1 MTGAQSTGAQST
13 GAQLTDARAAG
24 RHVTDP
30 RLTDPPLTDPPP
42 EVLVV
47 LHDVDDNLNE
57 LAVPLAE
64 AGLRIITWDAGRDPD
79 GAPPLDALDRFSGI
93 VSLGA
98 YAGVPDELKHPW
110 MTHEKRML
118 EYALQT
124 GMPVL
129 GLCFGSQLLAA
140 AAGAAFRP
148 SPVPELGWT
157 SVRLTPE
164 AHSDPVLAPLA
175 RSAEQGDDVEV
186 FHYHFDSHELPEGA
200 VLLAETGGIIEAYR
214 IGDAAWGLQFHLEV
228 GLATQLAWIAGGR
241 DVYERA
247 GVDPTEQ
254 ERLSHENWR
263 RYRDQAHEVGAA
275 FAKQVRQY
283 AERG

>member
-1 MTGAQSTGAQST
+1 MTPTA
-13 GAQLTDARAAG
+13 
-24 RHVTDP
+24 
-30 RLTDPPLTDPPP
+30 P

-79 GAPPLDALDRFSGI
+79 GAPPLDALARFSGI

-98 YAGVPDELKHPW
+98 YAGVPDEPKHPW

-118 EYALQT
+118 EYALET

-148 SPVPELGWT
+148 SPVAELGWT
-157 SVRLTPE
+157 SVRLTAE
-164 AHSDPVLAPLA
+164 AASDPVLAPLA
-175 RSAEQGDDVEV
+175 RSTTAGDEVEV
-186 FHYHFDSHELPEGA
+186 FHYHYDSHELPEGA
-200 VLLAETGGIIEAYR
+200 VLLAETDGIIEAYR
-214 IGDAAWGLQFHLEV
+214 VGEAAWGLQFHLEV

-241 DVYERA
+241 DVYERE
-247 GVDPTEQ
+247 GVDPAEQ
-254 ERLSHENWR
+254 ERVSHENWR
-263 RYRDQAHEVGAA
+263 HYREQAHAVGAA
-275 FAKQVRQY
+275 FAQQVLQF
-283 AERG
+283 AEKG

>member
-1 MTGAQSTGAQST
+1 MTT
-13 GAQLTDARAAG
+13 AAA
-24 RHVTDP
+24 
-30 RLTDPPLTDPPP
+30 P

-57 LAVPLAE
+57 LAAPLAE
-64 AGLRIITWDAGRDPD
+64 AGLRIVMWDVQREPD
-79 GAPPLDALDRFSGI
+79 GAPALDALERFSGI

-98 YAGVPDELKHPW
+98 YAGVPDEPKHPW

-118 EYALQT
+118 EKAIDI

-140 AAGAAFRP
+140 AAGAPFKP

-157 SVRLTPE
+157 SARLTD
-164 AHSDPVLAPLA
+164 AAATDPVLSALA
-175 RSAEQGDDVEV
+175 LTSDNNEIDVY
-186 FHYHFDSHELPEGA
+186 HYHFDSHELPEGA
-200 VLLAETGGIIEAYR
+200 VLLAETDGIIEAYR
-214 IGDAAWGLQFHLEV
+214 VGDAAWGLQFHLEV

-241 DVYERA
+241 DVYERE
-247 GVDPTEQ
+247 GLDPAEH

-263 RYRDQAHEVGAA
+263 RYREQTHAVGTA
-275 FAKQVRQY
+275 FAAQALQY
-283 AERG
+283 SARAR

>member
-1 MTGAQSTGAQST
+1 MTV
-13 GAQLTDARAAG
+13 AA
-24 RHVTDP
+24 P
-30 RLTDPPLTDPPP
+30 A
-42 EVLVV
+42 VLVV

-64 AGLRIITWDAGRDPD
+64 AGLRIVTWDVERDPD
-79 GAPPLDALDRFSGI
+79 GAPDLDTLEGFSGI

-98 YAGVPDELKHPW
+98 YAGVPDEPKHPW

-118 EYALQT
+118 EKAINI

-140 AAGAAFRP
+140 AAGAPFKP

-157 SVRLTPE
+157 SVQLTDE
-164 AHSDPVLAPLA
+164 AATDPVLGALA
-175 RSAEQGDDVEV
+175 RTSDGGDVDVY
-186 FHYHFDSHELPEGA
+186 HYHFDSHELPEGA
-200 VLLAETGGIIEAYR
+200 VLLAETDGIIEAYR
-214 IGDAAWGLQFHLEV
+214 VGDAAWGLQFHLEV

-241 DVYERA
+241 RVYERE
-247 GVDPTEQ
+247 GLDPVEH

-263 RYRDQAHEVGAA
+263 RYRDQAHAVGSA
-275 FAKQVRQY
+275 FAEQALQFSARTS
-283 AERG
+283 ARST

>member
-1 MTGAQSTGAQST
+1 MTTA
-13 GAQLTDARAAG
+13 
-24 RHVTDP
+24 H
-30 RLTDPPLTDPPP
+30 P

-57 LAVPLAE
+57 LAAPLAE
-64 AGLRIITWDAGRDPD
+64 AGLRIVTWDVERDPA
-79 GAPPLDALDRFSGI
+79 GAPPVDALDRFSGI

-98 YAGVPDELKHPW
+98 YAGVPDEPKHPW

-118 EYALQT
+118 ERALET

-157 SVRLTPE
+157 SVRFTPD
-164 AHSDPVLAPLA
+164 ASTDPVLAPLVASAA
-175 RSAEQGDDVEV
+175 RGAGGNDEVEV
-186 FHYHFDSHELPEGA
+186 FHYHFDSYELPERA
-200 VLLAETGGIIEAYR
+200 VLLAETDGIIEAFR
-214 IGDAAWGLQFHLEV
+214 VGDAAWGLQFHLEV

-241 DVYERA
+241 PVYERE
-247 GVDPTEQ
+247 GVDPAEQ
-254 ERLSHENWR
+254 ETLSHENWR
-263 RYRDQAHEVGAA
+263 LYREQAHEVGAA
-275 FAKQVRQY
+275 FAAQVRQY
-283 AERG
+283 AERA

>member
-1 MTGAQSTGAQST
+1 MS
-13 GAQLTDARAAG
+13 AA
-24 RHVTDP
+24 H
-30 RLTDPPLTDPPP
+30 P

-57 LAVPLAE
+57 LAAPLAD
-64 AGLRIITWDAGRDPD
+64 AGLRIVTWDVERDPD
-79 GAPPLDALDRFSGI
+79 GAPALDALDRFSGI

-98 YAGVPDELKHPW
+98 YAGVPDEPKHPW
-110 MTHEKRML
+110 MTHEKRVL
-118 EYALQT
+118 EHALET

-140 AAGAAFRP
+140 AAGAPFKP

-157 SVRLTPE
+157 SVRLTDE
-164 AHSDPVLAPLA
+164 AASDPVLAPLVASAA
-175 RSAEQGDDVEV
+175 RGASGADEVEV
-186 FHYHFDSHELPEGA
+186 FHYHFDSYELPEGA
-200 VLLAETGGIIEAYR
+200 VLLGETDGIIEAFR
-214 IGDAAWGLQFHLEV
+214 VGESAWGLQFHLEV

-241 DVYERA
+241 RVYERE

-263 RYRDQAHEVGAA
+263 LYREQAHDVGAA
-275 FAKQVRQY
+275 FAEQVRQY
-283 AERG
+283 AARG

>member
-1 MTGAQSTGAQST
+1 MSDS
-13 GAQLTDARAAG
+13 R
-24 RHVTDP
+24 
-30 RLTDPPLTDPPP
+30 P

-57 LAVPLAE
+57 LAPPLVE
-64 AGLRIITWDAGRDPD
+64 AGLRIVTWDVERDSA
-79 GAPPLDALDRFSGI
+79 GAPALDALERFSGI
-93 VSLGA
+93 ISLGA
-98 YAGVPDELKHPW
+98 YAGVPDEPKHPW
-110 MTHEKRML
+110 MTHEKQLLQRAL
-118 EYALQT
+118 EI

-157 SVRLTPE
+157 SARLTAA
-164 AHSDPVLAPLA
+164 AHDDPVVAPLA
-175 RSAEQGDDVEV
+175 RSADDGRIDVY
-186 FHYHFDSHELPEGA
+186 HYHFDSHELPEGA
-200 VLLAETGGIIEAYR
+200 ELLAETDGIIEAYR
-214 IGDAAWGLQFHLEV
+214 VGDAAWGLQFHLEV

-241 DVYERA
+241 GVYERE
-247 GVDPTEQ
+247 GLDPDEH

-275 FAKQVRQY
+275 FAQQALQFAAR
-283 AERG
+283 A

>member
-1 MTGAQSTGAQST
+1 MTDVRPQ
-13 GAQLTDARAAG
+13 
-24 RHVTDP
+24 
-30 RLTDPPLTDPPP
+30 
-42 EVLVV
+42 VLVV

-57 LAVPLAE
+57 LAIPFAE
-64 AGLRIITWDAGRDPD
+64 AGLRMITWDVERDPD
-79 GAPPLDALDRFSGI
+79 GAPSLDALDRFSGI

-98 YAGVPDELKHPW
+98 YAGVPDEPKHPW

-118 EYALQT
+118 EHALAV

-157 SVRLTPE
+157 RVRMTAE
-164 AHSDPVLAPLA
+164 AASDPVIAPLA
-175 RSAEQGDDVEV
+175 RSAVERDEVEV
-186 FHYHFDSHELPEGA
+186 FHYHFDSHDLPEEA
-200 VLLAETGGIIEAYR
+200 VLLAHTDGIIEAYR
-214 IGDAAWGLQFHLEV
+214 LGDAAWGLQFHLEV

-241 DVYERA
+241 HVYERE

-263 RYRDQAHEVGAA
+263 RYRSQAHEVGAA
-275 FAKQVRQY
+275 FAQQMLHY
-283 AERG
+283 AARV